1 MSEKNLFLII
11 ANGAAY
17 GDENLFNALGF
28 PIAVKEQAATTAMK
42 VFFNV

>member
-17 GDENLFNALGF
+17 GNENLFNALRLA
-28 PIAVKEQAATTAMK
+28 IAVKEQAATTEMK
-42 VFFNV
+42 FF